1 MFGGE
6 GFSNPGRHTT
16 PEVQE
21 AIDATQVV
29 QSDEDRTAALK
40 AASAAVVEAALD
52 VPLYFPITP
61 SVFTDRVIGWQ
72 TWLSGKPEFRYVGL
86 KKA

>member
-1 MFGGE
+1 MHR
-6 GFSNPGRHTT
+6 FSR
-16 PEVQE
+16 
-21 AIDATQVV
+21 
-29 QSDEDRTAALK
+29 RTAL
-40 AASAAVVEAALD
+40 AALD